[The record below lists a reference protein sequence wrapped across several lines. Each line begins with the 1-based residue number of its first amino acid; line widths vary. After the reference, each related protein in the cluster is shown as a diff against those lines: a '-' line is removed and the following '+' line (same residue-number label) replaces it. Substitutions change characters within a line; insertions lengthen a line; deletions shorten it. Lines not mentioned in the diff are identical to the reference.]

1 MRETRADTRTAMWQA
16 LGLHAVLFA
25 IMFAGLHWSRP
36 PVAEAALGDVIEAD
50 LVAAT
55 DLSASMQ
62 RALRRDPEPPPE
74 PRPEP
79 VPERV
84 VEPPSPE
91 LPAELPPPVP
101 EPAPVEQEAVQRDGL
116 APGVAEVPRE
126 QEATRRQPDQAELE
140 ARQQEEAERLKEQR
154 IAEIRQKIEQA
165 RKARELAEQR
175 QQQLADARATAS
187 SSSARPL
194 GTPEGDAAKM
204 AAYGVAITA
213 AVERQWIRPDSV
225 RAGQRC
231 QVLIVQVPGGDVVE
245 VQVSPNCPFDELG
258 RRSLEA
264 AVRKASPLPYAGFE
278 QEFQRR
284 LVLWFEPSE

>member
-1 MRETRADTRTAMWQA
+1 MRESRADTRTAMLQA

-25 IMFAGLHWSRP
+25 LMFAGLQWTRP
-36 PVAEAALGDVIEAD
+36 SLPEAARGDVIEAD
-50 LVAAT
+50 LVDAS
-55 DLSASMQ
+55 DLSAAMQ
-62 RALRRDPEPPPE
+62 RAMRQPPRVPPQPVVEPLPTPVEEPPPAL
-74 PRPEP
+74 PE
-79 VPERV
+79 
-84 VEPPSPE
+84 
-91 LPAELPPPVP
+91 ALPPPVP
-101 EPAPVEQEAVQRDGL
+101 EPAPQDQEAVQRDGL

-175 QQQLADARATAS
+175 RQQLADARATAS

>member
-1 MRETRADTRTAMWQA
+1 MRESRADTRTAMLQA

-25 IMFAGLHWSRP
+25 LMFAGLQWTRP
-36 PVAEAALGDVIEAD
+36 SLPEAARGDVIEAD
-50 LVAAT
+50 LVDAG
-55 DLSASMQ
+55 DLSAAMQ
-62 RALRRDPEPPPE
+62 RALRQPPRVPPQPVVEPLPTPVEEPPPAL
-74 PRPEP
+74 PE
-79 VPERV
+79 
-84 VEPPSPE
+84 
-91 LPAELPPPVP
+91 ALPPPVP
-101 EPAPVEQEAVQRDGL
+101 EPAPQDQEAVQREGL
-116 APGVAEVPRE
+116 APGVAAVSRE

-165 RKARELAEQR
+165 RKVRELAEQR
-175 QQQLADARATAS
+175 RQQLADARATAS

>member
-1 MRETRADTRTAMWQA
+1 MRESRADTRTAMLQA

-25 IMFAGLHWSRP
+25 LMFAGLQWTRP
-36 PVAEAALGDVIEAD
+36 SLPEAARGDVIEAD
-50 LVAAT
+50 LVDAG
-55 DLSASMQ
+55 DLSAAMQ
-62 RALRRDPEPPPE
+62 RALRQPPRVPPQPVVEPLPTPVEEPPPAL
-74 PRPEP
+74 PE
-79 VPERV
+79 
-84 VEPPSPE
+84 
-91 LPAELPPPVP
+91 ALPPPVP
-101 EPAPVEQEAVQRDGL
+101 EPAPQDQEAVQRDGL

-140 ARQQEEAERLKEQR
+140 ARQQVEAERLKEQR

-204 AAYGVAITA
+204 AAYGVAIQT
-213 AVERQWIRPDSV
+213 AVERQWIRPDSI

>member
-1 MRETRADTRTAMWQA
+1 MRESRADTRTAMLQA

-25 IMFAGLHWSRP
+25 LMFAGLQWTRP
-36 PVAEAALGDVIEAD
+36 SLPEAARGDVIEAD
-50 LVAAT
+50 LVDAG
-55 DLSASMQ
+55 DLSAAMQ
-62 RALRRDPEPPPE
+62 RALRQPPRVPPQPVVEPLPTPVEEPPPAL
-74 PRPEP
+74 PE
-79 VPERV
+79 
-84 VEPPSPE
+84 
-91 LPAELPPPVP
+91 ALPPPVP
-101 EPAPVEQEAVQRDGL
+101 EPAPQDQEAVQRDGL

-140 ARQQEEAERLKEQR
+140 ARQQVEAERLKEQR

-165 RKARELAEQR
+165 RKVRELAEQR
-175 QQQLADARATAS
+175 RQQLADARATAS

>member
-1 MRETRADTRTAMWQA
+1 MRESRADTRTAMLQA

-25 IMFAGLHWSRP
+25 LMFAGLQWTRP
-36 PVAEAALGDVIEAD
+36 SLPEAARGDVIEAD
-50 LVAAT
+50 LVDAG
-55 DLSASMQ
+55 DLSAAMQ
-62 RALRRDPEPPPE
+62 RALRQPPRVPPQPVVEPLPTPVEEPPPAL
-74 PRPEP
+74 PE
-79 VPERV
+79 
-84 VEPPSPE
+84 
-91 LPAELPPPVP
+91 ALPPPVP
-101 EPAPVEQEAVQRDGL
+101 EPAPQDQEAVQRDGL

-140 ARQQEEAERLKEQR
+140 ARQQEEAERLKDQR

-165 RKARELAEQR
+165 RKVRELAEQR
-175 QQQLADARATAS
+175 RQQLADARATAS

>member
-1 MRETRADTRTAMWQA
+1 MRESRADTRTAMLQA

-25 IMFAGLHWSRP
+25 LMFAGLQWTRP
-36 PVAEAALGDVIEAD
+36 SLPEAARGDVIEAD
-50 LVAAT
+50 LVDAG
-55 DLSASMQ
+55 DLSAAMQ
-62 RALRRDPEPPPE
+62 RALRQPPRVPPQPVVEPLPTPVEEPPPAL
-74 PRPEP
+74 PE
-79 VPERV
+79 
-84 VEPPSPE
+84 
-91 LPAELPPPVP
+91 ALPPPVP
-101 EPAPVEQEAVQRDGL
+101 EPAPQDKEAVQRDGL

-264 AVRKASPLPYAGFE
+264 AVRKASPLPYSGFE

>member
-1 MRETRADTRTAMWQA
+1 MRESRADTRTAMLQA

-25 IMFAGLHWSRP
+25 LMFAGLQWTRP
-36 PVAEAALGDVIEAD
+36 SLPEAARGDVIEAD
-50 LVAAT
+50 LVDAG
-55 DLSASMQ
+55 DLSAAMQ
-62 RALRRDPEPPPE
+62 RALRQPPQVPPQPVVEPLPTPVEEPPPAL
-74 PRPEP
+74 PE
-79 VPERV
+79 
-84 VEPPSPE
+84 
-91 LPAELPPPVP
+91 ALPPPVP
-101 EPAPVEQEAVQRDGL
+101 EPAPQDQEAVQRDGL
-116 APGVAEVPRE
+116 APEVAEVPRE

-175 QQQLADARATAS
+175 RQQLADARATAS

>member
-1 MRETRADTRTAMWQA
+1 MRESRADTRTAMLQA

-25 IMFAGLHWSRP
+25 LMFAGLQWTRP
-36 PVAEAALGDVIEAD
+36 SLPEAARGDVIEAD
-50 LVAAT
+50 LVDAG
-55 DLSASMQ
+55 DLSAAMQ
-62 RALRRDPEPPPE
+62 RALRQPPRVPPQPVVEPLPTPVEEPPPAL
-74 PRPEP
+74 PE
-79 VPERV
+79 
-84 VEPPSPE
+84 
-91 LPAELPPPVP
+91 ALPPPVP
-101 EPAPVEQEAVQRDGL
+101 EPAPQDQEAVQRDGL

-175 QQQLADARATAS
+175 RQQLADARATAS

-204 AAYGVAITA
+204 AAYGVAIQT
-213 AVERQWIRPDSV
+213 AVERQWIRPDSI

>member
-1 MRETRADTRTAMWQA
+1 MRESRADTRTATLQA
-16 LGLHAVLFA
+16 VGLHAVLFA
-25 IMFAGLHWSRP
+25 AMFAGLQWTRP
-36 PVAEAALGDVIEAD
+36 SLPEAARGDVIEAD
-50 LVAAT
+50 LVDVG
-55 DLSASMQ
+55 DLSAAMQ
-62 RALRRDPEPPPE
+62 RAMRQPPREAPQPIPEPLPT
-74 PRPEP
+74 P
-79 VPERV
+79 VE
-84 VEPPSPE
+84 EPPTAPLE
-91 LPAELPPPVP
+91 ALPPPVP
-101 EPAPVEQEAVQRDGL
+101 EPAPQDQEAVQRDGL
-116 APGVAEVPRE
+116 APEVAEVPRE
-126 QEATRRQPDQAELE
+126 QEATRRQPDQAELD
-140 ARQQEEAERLKEQR
+140 ARQQEEAERLKEKR

-194 GTPEGDAAKM
+194 GTPDGDAAKM

-213 AVERQWIRPDSV
+213 AIERQWIRPDSV

>member
-1 MRETRADTRTAMWQA
+1 MRESRADTRTAMLQA

-25 IMFAGLHWSRP
+25 LMFAGLQWTRP
-36 PVAEAALGDVIEAD
+36 SLPEAARGDVIEAD
-50 LVAAT
+50 LVDAG
-55 DLSASMQ
+55 DLSAAMQ
-62 RALRRDPEPPPE
+62 RALRQPPRVPPQPVVEPLPTPVEEPPPAL
-74 PRPEP
+74 PE
-79 VPERV
+79 
-84 VEPPSPE
+84 
-91 LPAELPPPVP
+91 ALPPPVP
-101 EPAPVEQEAVQRDGL
+101 EPAPQDQEAVQRDGL

-264 AVRKASPLPYAGFE
+264 AVRKASPLPYAGSE

>member
-1 MRETRADTRTAMWQA
+1 MRESRADTRTAMLQA

-25 IMFAGLHWSRP
+25 LMFAGLQWTRP
-36 PVAEAALGDVIEAD
+36 SLPEAARGDVIEAD
-50 LVAAT
+50 LVDAG
-55 DLSASMQ
+55 DLSAAMQ
-62 RALRRDPEPPPE
+62 RALRQPP
-74 PRPEP
+74 R
-79 VPERV
+79 VPPQPV
-84 VEPPSPE
+84 VEPLPTPVEAPPPALPE
-91 LPAELPPPVP
+91 ALPPPVP
-101 EPAPVEQEAVQRDGL
+101 EPAPQDQEAVQRDGL

-175 QQQLADARATAS
+175 RQQLADARATAS

-264 AVRKASPLPYAGFE
+264 AVRRASPLPYAGFE

>member
-1 MRETRADTRTAMWQA
+1 MRESRADTRTAMLQA

-25 IMFAGLHWSRP
+25 LMFAGLQWTRP
-36 PVAEAALGDVIEAD
+36 SLPEAARGDVIEAD
-50 LVAAT
+50 LVDAG
-55 DLSASMQ
+55 DLSAAMQ
-62 RALRRDPEPPPE
+62 RALRQPPRVPPQPVVEPLPTPVEEPPPAL
-74 PRPEP
+74 PE
-79 VPERV
+79 
-84 VEPPSPE
+84 
-91 LPAELPPPVP
+91 ALPPPVP
-101 EPAPVEQEAVQRDGL
+101 EPAPQDQEAVQRDGL

>member
-1 MRETRADTRTAMWQA
+1 MRESRADTRTAMLQA

-25 IMFAGLHWSRP
+25 LMFAGLQWTRP
-36 PVAEAALGDVIEAD
+36 SLPEAARGDVIEAD
-50 LVAAT
+50 LVDAG
-55 DLSASMQ
+55 DLSAAMQ
-62 RALRRDPEPPPE
+62 RALRQPPRVPPQPVVEPLPTPVEEPPPAL
-74 PRPEP
+74 PE
-79 VPERV
+79 
-84 VEPPSPE
+84 
-91 LPAELPPPVP
+91 ALPPPVP
-101 EPAPVEQEAVQRDGL
+101 EPAPQDQEAVQRDGL

-165 RKARELAEQR
+165 RKVRELAEQR
-175 QQQLADARATAS
+175 RQQLADARATAS

>member
-1 MRETRADTRTAMWQA
+1 MRESRADTRTAMLQA

-25 IMFAGLHWSRP
+25 LMFAGLQWTRP
-36 PVAEAALGDVIEAD
+36 SLPEAARGDVIEAD
-50 LVAAT
+50 LVDAG
-55 DLSASMQ
+55 DLSAAMQ
-62 RALRRDPEPPPE
+62 RALRQPPQVPPQPVVEPLPTPVEEPPPAL
-74 PRPEP
+74 PE
-79 VPERV
+79 
-84 VEPPSPE
+84 
-91 LPAELPPPVP
+91 ALPPPVP
-101 EPAPVEQEAVQRDGL
+101 EPAPQDQEAVQRDGL

-175 QQQLADARATAS
+175 RQQLADARATAS

>member
-1 MRETRADTRTAMWQA
+1 MRESRADTRTAMLQA

-25 IMFAGLHWSRP
+25 LMFAGLQWTRP
-36 PVAEAALGDVIEAD
+36 SLPEAARGDVIEAD
-50 LVAAT
+50 LVDVG
-55 DLSASMQ
+55 DLSAAMQ
-62 RALRRDPEPPPE
+62 RAMRQPPRVAPQPIPEPLPT
-74 PRPEP
+74 P
-79 VPERV
+79 VE
-84 VEPPSPE
+84 EPPTAPLE
-91 LPAELPPPVP
+91 ALPPPVP
-101 EPAPVEQEAVQRDGL
+101 EPAPQDQEAVQRDGL
-116 APGVAEVPRE
+116 APEVAEVPRE
-126 QEATRRQPDQAELE
+126 QEATRRQPDQAELD
-140 ARQQEEAERLKEQR
+140 ARQQEEAERLKEKR

-165 RKARELAEQR
+165 RTARELAEQR

-194 GTPEGDAAKM
+194 GTPDGDAAKM

-225 RAGQRC
+225 RAGQLC
-231 QVLIVQVPGGDVVE
+231 QGLIVQVPGGDVVE

>member
-1 MRETRADTRTAMWQA
+1 MRESRADTRTAMLQA

-25 IMFAGLHWSRP
+25 LMFAGLQWTRP
-36 PVAEAALGDVIEAD
+36 SLPEAARGDVIEAD
-50 LVAAT
+50 LVDAG
-55 DLSASMQ
+55 DLSAAMQ
-62 RALRRDPEPPPE
+62 RALRQPPQVPPQPVVEPLPTPVEEPPPAL
-74 PRPEP
+74 PE
-79 VPERV
+79 
-84 VEPPSPE
+84 
-91 LPAELPPPVP
+91 ALPPPVP
-101 EPAPVEQEAVQRDGL
+101 EPAPQDQEAVQRDGL

-165 RKARELAEQR
+165 RKVRELAEQR
-175 QQQLADARATAS
+175 RQQLADARATAS

>member
-1 MRETRADTRTAMWQA
+1 MRESRADTRTAMLQA

-25 IMFAGLHWSRP
+25 LMFAGLHWTRP
-36 PVAEAALGDVIEAD
+36 SLPEAARGDVIEAD
-50 LVAAT
+50 LVDAS
-55 DLSASMQ
+55 DLSAAMQ
-62 RALRRDPEPPPE
+62 RAMRQPPRVPPQPVVEPLPTPVEEPPPAL
-74 PRPEP
+74 PE
-79 VPERV
+79 
-84 VEPPSPE
+84 
-91 LPAELPPPVP
+91 ALPPPVP
-101 EPAPVEQEAVQRDGL
+101 EPAPQDQEAVQRDGL

-175 QQQLADARATAS
+175 RQQLADARATAS

>member
-1 MRETRADTRTAMWQA
+1 MRESRADTRTAMLQA

-25 IMFAGLHWSRP
+25 LMFAGLQWTRP
-36 PVAEAALGDVIEAD
+36 SLPEAARGDVIEAD
-50 LVAAT
+50 LVDAG
-55 DLSASMQ
+55 DLSAAMQ
-62 RALRRDPEPPPE
+62 RALRQPPRVPPQPVVEPLPTPVEEPPPAL
-74 PRPEP
+74 PE
-79 VPERV
+79 
-84 VEPPSPE
+84 
-91 LPAELPPPVP
+91 ALPPPVP
-101 EPAPVEQEAVQRDGL
+101 EPAPQDQEAVQRDGL

-204 AAYGVAITA
+204 AAYGVAIQT
-213 AVERQWIRPDSV
+213 AVERQWIRPDSI

>member
-1 MRETRADTRTAMWQA
+1 MRESRADTRTAMLQA

-25 IMFAGLHWSRP
+25 LMFAGLQWTRP
-36 PVAEAALGDVIEAD
+36 SLPEAARGDVIEAD
-50 LVAAT
+50 LVDAG
-55 DLSASMQ
+55 DLSAAMQ
-62 RALRRDPEPPPE
+62 RALRQPPRVPPQPVVEPLPTPVEEPPPAL
-74 PRPEP
+74 PE
-79 VPERV
+79 
-84 VEPPSPE
+84 
-91 LPAELPPPVP
+91 ALPPPVP
-101 EPAPVEQEAVQRDGL
+101 EPAPQDQEAVQRDGL

-194 GTPEGDAAKM
+194 GTPEEDAAKM

>member
-1 MRETRADTRTAMWQA
+1 MRESRADTRTAMLQA

-25 IMFAGLHWSRP
+25 LMFAGLQWTRP
-36 PVAEAALGDVIEAD
+36 SLPEAARGDVIEAD
-50 LVAAT
+50 LVDAG
-55 DLSASMQ
+55 DLSAAMQ
-62 RALRRDPEPPPE
+62 RALRQPPRVPPQPVVEPLPTPVEEPPPAL
-74 PRPEP
+74 PE
-79 VPERV
+79 
-84 VEPPSPE
+84 
-91 LPAELPPPVP
+91 ALPPPVP
-101 EPAPVEQEAVQRDGL
+101 EPAPQDQEALQRDGL

-194 GTPEGDAAKM
+194 GTPEEDAAKM

>member
-1 MRETRADTRTAMWQA
+1 MRESRADTRTAMLQA

-25 IMFAGLHWSRP
+25 LMFAGLQWTRP
-36 PVAEAALGDVIEAD
+36 SLPEAARGDVIEAD
-50 LVAAT
+50 LVDAG
-55 DLSASMQ
+55 DLSAAMQ
-62 RALRRDPEPPPE
+62 RAMRQPPREAPQPIPEPLPT
-74 PRPEP
+74 P
-79 VPERV
+79 VE
-84 VEPPSPE
+84 EPPTAPLE
-91 LPAELPPPVP
+91 ALPPPVP
-101 EPAPVEQEAVQRDGL
+101 EPAPQDQEAVQRDGL
-116 APGVAEVPRE
+116 APEVAEVPRE
-126 QEATRRQPDQAELE
+126 QEATRRQPDQAELD
-140 ARQQEEAERLKEQR
+140 ARQQEKAERLKEKR

-194 GTPEGDAAKM
+194 GTPDGDAAKM

>member
-1 MRETRADTRTAMWQA
+1 MRESRADTRTAMLQA

-25 IMFAGLHWSRP
+25 LMFAGLQWTRP
-36 PVAEAALGDVIEAD
+36 SLPEAARGDVIEAD
-50 LVAAT
+50 LVDAS
-55 DLSASMQ
+55 DLSAAMQ
-62 RALRRDPEPPPE
+62 RAMRQPPRVPPQPVVEPLPTPVEEPPPAL
-74 PRPEP
+74 PE
-79 VPERV
+79 
-84 VEPPSPE
+84 
-91 LPAELPPPVP
+91 ALPPPVP
-101 EPAPVEQEAVQRDGL
+101 EPAPQDQEAVQRDGL

-175 QQQLADARATAS
+175 RQQLADARATAS

-204 AAYGVAITA
+204 AAYGVAIQT
-213 AVERQWIRPDSV
+213 AVERQWIRPDSI

>member
-1 MRETRADTRTAMWQA
+1 MRESRADTRTAMLQA

-25 IMFAGLHWSRP
+25 LMFAGLQWTRP
-36 PVAEAALGDVIEAD
+36 SLPEAARGDVIEAD
-50 LVAAT
+50 LVDAG
-55 DLSASMQ
+55 DLSAAMQ
-62 RALRRDPEPPPE
+62 RALRQPPRVPPQPVVEPLPTPVEEPPPAL
-74 PRPEP
+74 PE
-79 VPERV
+79 
-84 VEPPSPE
+84 
-91 LPAELPPPVP
+91 ALPPPVP
-101 EPAPVEQEAVQRDGL
+101 EPAPQDQEAVQRDGL

-140 ARQQEEAERLKEQR
+140 ARQQVEAERLKEQR

-175 QQQLADARATAS
+175 RQQLADARATAS

-204 AAYGVAITA
+204 AAYGVAIQT
-213 AVERQWIRPDSV
+213 AVERQWIRPDSI

>member
-1 MRETRADTRTAMWQA
+1 MRESRADTRTAMLQA

-25 IMFAGLHWSRP
+25 LMFAGLQWTRP
-36 PVAEAALGDVIEAD
+36 SLPEAARGDVIEAD
-50 LVAAT
+50 LVDAG
-55 DLSASMQ
+55 DLSAAMQ
-62 RALRRDPEPPPE
+62 RALRQPPRVPPQPVVEPLPTPVEEPPPAL
-74 PRPEP
+74 PE
-79 VPERV
+79 
-84 VEPPSPE
+84 
-91 LPAELPPPVP
+91 ALPPPVP
-101 EPAPVEQEAVQRDGL
+101 EPAPQDQEAVQRDGL

-140 ARQQEEAERLKEQR
+140 ARQQVEAERLKEQR

-175 QQQLADARATAS
+175 RQQLADARATAS

>member
-1 MRETRADTRTAMWQA
+1 MRESRADTRTAMLQA

-25 IMFAGLHWSRP
+25 LMFAGLQWTRP
-36 PVAEAALGDVIEAD
+36 SLPEAARGDVIEAD
-50 LVAAT
+50 LVDAG
-55 DLSASMQ
+55 DLSAAMQ
-62 RALRRDPEPPPE
+62 RALRQPPRVPPQPVVEPLPTPVEEPPPAL
-74 PRPEP
+74 PE
-79 VPERV
+79 
-84 VEPPSPE
+84 
-91 LPAELPPPVP
+91 ALPPPVP
-101 EPAPVEQEAVQRDGL
+101 EPAPQDQEAVQRDGL

-165 RKARELAEQR
+165 RKVRELAEQR
-175 QQQLADARATAS
+175 RQQLADARATAS

-204 AAYGVAITA
+204 AAYGVAIQT
-213 AVERQWIRPDSV
+213 AVERQWIRPDSI

>member
-1 MRETRADTRTAMWQA
+1 MRESRADTRTAMLQA

-25 IMFAGLHWSRP
+25 LMFAGLQWTWPSLP
-36 PVAEAALGDVIEAD
+36 EAARGDVIEAD
-50 LVAAT
+50 LVDAG
-55 DLSASMQ
+55 DLSAAMQ
-62 RALRRDPEPPPE
+62 RALRQPPRVPPQPVVEPLPTPVEEPPPAL
-74 PRPEP
+74 PE
-79 VPERV
+79 
-84 VEPPSPE
+84 
-91 LPAELPPPVP
+91 ALPPPVP
-101 EPAPVEQEAVQRDGL
+101 EPAPQDQEAVQRDGL

-140 ARQQEEAERLKEQR
+140 ARQQVEAERLKEQR

-204 AAYGVAITA
+204 AAYGVAIQT
-213 AVERQWIRPDSV
+213 AVERQWIRPDSI

-231 QVLIVQVPGGDVVE
+231 QVLIVQVPCGDVVE

>member
-1 MRETRADTRTAMWQA
+1 MRESRADTRTAMLQA
-16 LGLHAVLFA
+16 L
-25 IMFAGLHWSRP
+25 RQP
-36 PVAEAALGDVIEAD
+36 PRVPPQPVVEPLPTPVE
-50 LVAAT
+50 
-55 DLSASMQ
+55 
-62 RALRRDPEPPPE
+62 EPPPAL
-74 PRPEP
+74 PE
-79 VPERV
+79 
-84 VEPPSPE
+84 
-91 LPAELPPPVP
+91 ALPPPVP
-101 EPAPVEQEAVQRDGL
+101 EPAPQDQEAVQRDGL

-165 RKARELAEQR
+165 RKVRELAEQR
-175 QQQLADARATAS
+175 RQQLADARATAS

>member
-1 MRETRADTRTAMWQA
+1 MRESRADTRTATLQA
-16 LGLHAVLFA
+16 VGLHAVLFA
-25 IMFAGLHWSRP
+25 AMFAGLQWTRP
-36 PVAEAALGDVIEAD
+36 SLPEAARGDVIEAD
-50 LVAAT
+50 LVDVG
-55 DLSASMQ
+55 DLSAAMQ
-62 RALRRDPEPPPE
+62 RAMRQPPREAPQPIPEPLPT
-74 PRPEP
+74 P
-79 VPERV
+79 VE
-84 VEPPSPE
+84 EPPTAPLE
-91 LPAELPPPVP
+91 ALPPPVP
-101 EPAPVEQEAVQRDGL
+101 EPAPQDQEAVQRDGL
-116 APGVAEVPRE
+116 APEVAEVPRE
-126 QEATRRQPDQAELE
+126 QEATRRQPDQAELD
-140 ARQQEEAERLKEQR
+140 ARQQEEAERLKEKR

-194 GTPEGDAAKM
+194 GTPDGDAAKM

>member
-1 MRETRADTRTAMWQA
+1 MRESRADTRTAMLQA

-25 IMFAGLHWSRP
+25 LMFAGLQWTRP
-36 PVAEAALGDVIEAD
+36 SLPEAARGDVIEAD
-50 LVAAT
+50 LVDAG
-55 DLSASMQ
+55 DLSAAMQ
-62 RALRRDPEPPPE
+62 RALRQPPRVPPQPVVEPLPTPVEEPPPAL
-74 PRPEP
+74 PE
-79 VPERV
+79 
-84 VEPPSPE
+84 
-91 LPAELPPPVP
+91 ALPPPVP
-101 EPAPVEQEAVQRDGL
+101 DPAPQDQEAVQRDGL

-175 QQQLADARATAS
+175 RQQLADARATAS

-231 QVLIVQVPGGDVVE
+231 QVLIVQVLGGDVVE

>member
-1 MRETRADTRTAMWQA
+1 MRESRADTRTAMLQA

-25 IMFAGLHWSRP
+25 LMFAGLQWTRP
-36 PVAEAALGDVIEAD
+36 SLPEAARGDVIEAD
-50 LVAAT
+50 LVDAS
-55 DLSASMQ
+55 DLSAAMQ
-62 RALRRDPEPPPE
+62 RAMRQPPRVPPQPVVEPLPTPVEEPPPAL
-74 PRPEP
+74 PE
-79 VPERV
+79 
-84 VEPPSPE
+84 
-91 LPAELPPPVP
+91 ALPPPVP
-101 EPAPVEQEAVQRDGL
+101 EPAPQDQEAVQRDGL
-116 APGVAEVPRE
+116 APGVAEVPHE

-175 QQQLADARATAS
+175 RQQLADARATAS

-194 GTPEGDAAKM
+194 GTPDGDAAKM

>member
-1 MRETRADTRTAMWQA
+1 MRESRADTRTATLQA
-16 LGLHAVLFA
+16 VGLHAVLFA
-25 IMFAGLHWSRP
+25 AMFAGLQWTRP
-36 PVAEAALGDVIEAD
+36 SLPEAARGDVIEAD
-50 LVAAT
+50 LV
-55 DLSASMQ
+55 DVGNLSAAMQ
-62 RALRRDPEPPPE
+62 RAMRQPPLVAPQPIPEPLPT
-74 PRPEP
+74 P
-79 VPERV
+79 VE
-84 VEPPSPE
+84 EPPTAPLE
-91 LPAELPPPVP
+91 ALPPPVP
-101 EPAPVEQEAVQRDGL
+101 EPAPQDQEAVQRDGL
-116 APGVAEVPRE
+116 APEVAEVPRE
-126 QEATRRQPDQAELE
+126 QEATRRQPDQAELD
-140 ARQQEEAERLKEQR
+140 ARQQEEAERLKEKR

-194 GTPEGDAAKM
+194 GTPDGDAAKM

>member
-1 MRETRADTRTAMWQA
+1 MRESRADTRTAMLQA

-25 IMFAGLHWSRP
+25 LMFAGLQWTRP
-36 PVAEAALGDVIEAD
+36 SLPEAARGDVIEAD
-50 LVAAT
+50 LVDAG
-55 DLSASMQ
+55 DLSAAMQ
-62 RALRRDPEPPPE
+62 RALRQPPRVPPQPVVEPLPTPVEEPPPAL
-74 PRPEP
+74 PE
-79 VPERV
+79 
-84 VEPPSPE
+84 
-91 LPAELPPPVP
+91 ALPPPVP
-101 EPAPVEQEAVQRDGL
+101 EPAPQDQEALQRDGL

>member
-1 MRETRADTRTAMWQA
+1 MRESRADTRTAMLQA

-25 IMFAGLHWSRP
+25 LMFAGLQWTRP
-36 PVAEAALGDVIEAD
+36 SLPEAARGDVIEAD
-50 LVAAT
+50 LVDAG
-55 DLSASMQ
+55 DLSAAMQ
-62 RALRRDPEPPPE
+62 RALRQPPRVPPQPVVEPLPTPVEEPPPAL
-74 PRPEP
+74 PE
-79 VPERV
+79 
-84 VEPPSPE
+84 
-91 LPAELPPPVP
+91 ALPPPVP
-101 EPAPVEQEAVQRDGL
+101 EPAPQDQEAVQRDGL

-140 ARQQEEAERLKEQR
+140 ARQQVEAERLKEQR

-175 QQQLADARATAS
+175 RQQLADARATAS

-194 GTPEGDAAKM
+194 GTPDGDAAKM